1 MVALLI
7 EHIKV
12 VMLLSLVGSI
22 IVLSQLNGAKP
33 LAVRS
38 KWFHRHQ
45 LSASPCP

>member
-22 IVLSQLNGAKP
+22 IVVSQLNGAKS

-38 KWFHRHQ
+38 KWFHRHK
-45 LSASPCP
+45 LSASPRP